1 MKKVKKSI
9 KKLRVYVTFPNEHF
23 VHTEVSQVSNSIIL
37 DKRFRVILDYPSE
50 RPFAA
55 NLNHCVEKFLDD
67 GYDYWLSM
75 DADNPPKKNPLDL
88 IKYDK
93 DIMGLPTPIFR
104 PDMMKIHK
112 RPWYFNAYEYNTN
125 VDAYHEW
132 SIRKGLQKVDAIGT
146 GCFIIA
152 RRVFE
157 HPRMQ
162 KAPFMRNWNKQGIII
177 RGNDIAFCDRAR
189 RCGFEI
195 WAHFDYLCDHFKRIS
210 MLWMIE
216 AVSEMF
222 GEDLR

>member
-1 MKKVKKSI
+1 MVKKKVKKKI
-9 KKLRVYVTFPNEHF
+9 KVYATFPNEHF
-23 VHTEVSQVSNSIIL
+23 VHAEVSRTSNAIL
-37 DKRFRVILDYPSE
+37 MDKRYRIVMDYPKE
-50 RPFAA
+50 RPFVA
-55 NLNHCVEKFLDD
+55 NLHHCVQKFLDN
-67 GYDYWLSM
+67 GCDYWLSM
-75 DADNPPKKNPLDL
+75 DADNPPERNPLDL

-93 DIMGLPTPIFR
+93 DIIGLPTPIFR

-112 RPWYFNAYEYNTN
+112 RPWYFNAYQYNAD

-132 SIRKGLQKVDAIGT
+132 PDRKGLQKVDAIGT

-162 KAPFMRNWNKQGIII
+162 QAPFMRNWSKEGLTT

-189 RCGFEI
+189 RCKFEI
-195 WAHFDYLCDHFKRIS
+195 WAHFDYLCNHYKRIS
-210 MLWMIE
+210 LLWMIE
-216 AVSEMF
+216 AVSEMV